1 LQNIIKVERRDK
13 VQECDANEDEKNYRS
28 LVQKKYNI
36 ISYGSSPFGGDRGGL
51 AMEQRKKIHPHK
63 FTLWV
68 GIGSLLMMFA
78 GLTSAYIVKRNQAN
92 WQTFDLPQFFWYST
106 AAIILS
112 SVTIY
117 LAEKAFKQRMMQ
129 KYRSLVIATLVLGV
143 LFIVFQL
150 LGFQQLWAKQITLTA
165 NVSYSFMYVI
175 VGLHAAHVL
184 GGLVALIVLFA
195 KAFSTK
201 TRSYNS
207 VPVELVSTYWH
218 FVDILWI
225 YLLIFLMMI
234 R

>member
-1 LQNIIKVERRDK
+1 
-13 VQECDANEDEKNYRS
+13 
-28 LVQKKYNI
+28 
-36 ISYGSSPFGGDRGGL
+36 
-51 AMEQRKKIHPHK
+51 MEQRKKIHPHK

-92 WQTFDLPQFFWYST
+92 WQTFELPQFFWYST
-106 AAIILS
+106 VAVLLS

-117 LAEKAFKQRMMQ
+117 LAEKAFKQREMK

-143 LFIVFQL
+143 LFIVLQI
-150 LGFQQLWAKQITLTA
+150 LGFQQLRASQITLTG

-201 TRSYNS
+201 TRTYDS

-218 FVDILWI
+218 FVDVLWI
-225 YLLIFLMMI
+225 YLLIFLIMI

>member
-1 LQNIIKVERRDK
+1 MTTV
-13 VQECDANEDEKNYRS
+13 
-28 LVQKKYNI
+28 
-36 ISYGSSPFGGDRGGL
+36 

-78 GLTSAYIVKRNQAN
+78 GFTSAYIVKRNLAN
-92 WQTFDLPQFFWYST
+92 WQTFDLPRFFWYST
-106 AAIILS
+106 TAILLS

-117 LAEKAFKQRMMQ
+117 LAEKAFKQREMR
-129 KYRSLVIATLVLGV
+129 KYRSLVFATLVLGV
-143 LFIVFQL
+143 LFFVFQIF
-150 LGFQQLWAKQITLTA
+150 GFLQLWQKGITLQA

-175 VGLHAAHVL
+175 VIVHAAHVL
-184 GGLVALIVLFA
+184 GGLIALIVLFA

-218 FVDILWI
+218 FVDVLWI
-225 YLLIFLMMI
+225 YLLIFLIMI

>member
-1 LQNIIKVERRDK
+1 MSTV
-13 VQECDANEDEKNYRS
+13 
-28 LVQKKYNI
+28 
-36 ISYGSSPFGGDRGGL
+36 

-68 GIGSLLMMFA
+68 AIGSLLMMFA

-92 WQTFDLPQFFWYST
+92 WQSFELPLFFWYST
-106 AAIILS
+106 AAIVLS
-112 SVTIY
+112 SITIY
-117 LAEKAFKQRMMQ
+117 LAEKAFKQRLMQ
-129 KYRSLVIATLVLGV
+129 RYRSLVVATLLLGV

-150 LGFQQLWAKQITLTA
+150 LGFQQFWKQGIPLGK
-165 NVSYSFMYVI
+165 NVSNDFLYVI
-175 VGLHAAHVL
+175 VGLHAVHVF

-195 KAFSTK
+195 KAFSSK
-201 TRSYNS
+201 TRTYNS

-225 YLLIFLMMI
+225 YLLIFLIMI